1 MGMGEVRSALDDST
15 NELEKSPKYENK
27 LLSLIILST
36 KFFPQNVA
44 NKVSVDKGL
53 ET

>member
-15 NELEKSPKYENK
+15 SELEKSPKYENK
-27 LLSLIILST
+27 LLSLTILS

-44 NKVSVDKGL
+44 NKVSVEKGL